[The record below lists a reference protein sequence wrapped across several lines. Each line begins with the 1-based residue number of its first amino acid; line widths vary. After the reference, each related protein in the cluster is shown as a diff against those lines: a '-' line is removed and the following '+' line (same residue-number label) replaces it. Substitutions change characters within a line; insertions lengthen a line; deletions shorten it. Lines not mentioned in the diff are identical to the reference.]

1 MFWLKS
7 LGYIFATNEE
17 FSQTWD
23 HVIVEVNEAIDYRMS
38 CL

>member
-7 LGYIFATNEE
+7 LGYIFITSEE
-17 FSQTWD
+17 FSQAWD
-23 HVIVEVNEAIDYRMS
+23 HVIVEVNDYRMS